1 MLWGNLSFFIIILA
15 KFLSSVSHHLV
26 SSMAICIV
34 GLEFYCNIIPLACGL
49 IKNFFDTEEL
59 CKLYDKKI
67 YVDRGL
73 SPIVKYLT
81 TFGVAKKWEVTN
93 KNDFFYQK
101 QTTHALDSD
110 GNFLGISEQKSQDF
124 SPFDVLIVSDSIIND
139 ESTKW
144 ENTSN
149 HFYLRN

>member
-1 MLWGNLSFFIIILA
+1 MGKSIFLYNYNGKI
-15 KFLSSVSHHLV
+15 LSSVSHHLV

-34 GLEFYCNIIPLACGL
+34 GFGILLQHNSLSMRANQ
-49 IKNFFDTEEL
+49 NFFDTEEL

-81 TFGVAKKWEVTN
+81 TFGVVKKWEVTN

-110 GNFLGISEQKSQDF
+110 GNFHGISEQKAKIF
-124 SPFDVLIVSDSIIND
+124 
-139 ESTKW
+139 
-144 ENTSN
+144 
-149 HFYLRN
+149 LRLMY